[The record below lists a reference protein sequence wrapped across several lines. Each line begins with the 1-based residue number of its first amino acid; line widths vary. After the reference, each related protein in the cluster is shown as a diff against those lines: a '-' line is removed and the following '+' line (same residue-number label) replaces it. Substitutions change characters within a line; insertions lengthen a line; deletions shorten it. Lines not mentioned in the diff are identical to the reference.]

1 MSTGRLLPEKNDSN
15 SSTAVKRDQV
25 DARIMLYVFHFQIEF
40 HNLLSTKKSDD
51 YFFQENLNNHRFFM
65 RFG

>member
-1 MSTGRLLPEKNDSN
+1 MSTGKLLPEKNDSN
-15 SSTAVKRDQV
+15 FSMVIMREQV
-25 DARIMLYVFHFQIEF
+25 DTRIMLYAFHFQIEF